1 MRYLS
6 ARYERVHAVIGV
18 NPSKSY
24 DVTPHARQELLRA
37 MLLEMGVSNVEVV
50 IVCPF
55 VSADKRRNCRRSPVR
70 VASLSPA
77 DTARYSYIWR
87 HAQRQGAKVM
97 YRGLR
102 SLQKDG
108 MTEKFLEAQ
117 RLS

>member
-6 ARYERVHAVIGV
+6 ARYEKVHAVIGV

-24 DVTPHARQELLRA
+24 EVTPHARQELLRA

-55 VSADKRRNCRRSPVR
+55 VSADKRRNCRRSAVR
-70 VASLSPA
+70 VA

-87 HAQRQGAKVM
+87 HAQQQGAKVM